1 MNLASFLMKKI
12 HLIWYVGL
20 EPVKLMFE
28 NIIMA
33 GPMAYH
39 INYQVDLFQVTKQL
53 RNDYVI
59 L

>member
-1 MNLASFLMKKI
+1 M
-12 HLIWYVGL
+12 
-20 EPVKLMFE
+20 KLMFE

-53 RNDYVI
+53 CNENVTITQCFENAIPVLLDK